1 MKAAW
6 YEKYGPA
13 KEVIKVGELD
23 APEAGPGEV
32 RVRMYASG
40 VNPSDVKARV
50 GSRGPFKDKLIVP
63 HSDGAGV
70 IDQVGSGVDP
80 SREGERVW
88 VYNGQWERPM
98 GTNAEYIVLPER
110 QAVPLPDSV
119 SFAEGACLAIP
130 AMTAHR
136 CLFSDGGIQGQT
148 VLVTGGAGA
157 VGNYAVQLAKWAGA
171 HVIATISSGEK
182 AARAREAGA
191 SHTINYRSEDVAAR
205 IDMITNGEGVDRIVD
220 VDFGTNLRFSI
231 DSLKHNGMITTYASM
246 GNREPAFPH
255 YPAMQRNTN
264 IRWVFVYA
272 MPDEAIRRACEDIVA
287 AIEQEALTH
296 PVAVTYPLE
305 ETAASHE
312 MVESGAYMGNVV
324 VMID

>member
-13 KEVIKVGELD
+13 KEVFRVGELD
-23 APEAGPGEV
+23 SPEAGPGEV
-32 RVRMYASG
+32 RVRIHASG
-40 VNPSDVKARV
+40 VNPSDVKART

-88 VYNGQWERPM
+88 VYNGQWQRPM
-98 GTNAEYIVLPER
+98 GTNAEFIALPGK
-110 QAVPLPDSV
+110 QAVRLPDAA
-119 SFAEGACLAIP
+119 SFEEGACLAIP

-136 CLFSDGGIQGQT
+136 CLFADGGIQGQT

-205 IDMITNGEGVDRIVD
+205 IGMITNGEGVDRIVD

-231 DSLKHNGMITTYASM
+231 DSLKHNGTITTYASM
-246 GNREPAFPH
+246 RTPEPTFPH
-255 YPAMQRNTN
+255 YPAMMRNTN

-296 PVAVTYPLE
+296 PVAVSYPLE

-324 VMID
+324 VTID